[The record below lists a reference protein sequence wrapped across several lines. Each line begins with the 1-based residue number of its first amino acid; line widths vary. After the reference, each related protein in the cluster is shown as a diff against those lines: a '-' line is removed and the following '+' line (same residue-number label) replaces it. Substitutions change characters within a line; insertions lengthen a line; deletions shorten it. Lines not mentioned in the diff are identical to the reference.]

1 MVNASIQFIPLD
13 AGKPTYYWVDKA
25 IEIIRNEGLT
35 MEVGPF
41 GTAVEGTRE
50 QIEMLVSHLNEQME
64 AAGCPE
70 WLLQTQWH
78 IRAGGE
84 VTIAEKTRKYR

>member
-25 IEIIRNEGLT
+25 IEVIRRHGLV

-50 QIEMLVSHLNEQME
+50 EIETLLRNVNDEME

-70 WLLQTQWH
+70 WLLQIQWH
-78 IRAGGE
+78 IRAGSA
-84 VTIAEKTRKYR
+84 VTIAEKTERHR

>member
-1 MVNASIQFIPLD
+1 MVNASIQL
-13 AGKPTYYWVDKA
+13 
-25 IEIIRNEGLT
+25 IRNQGLK

-50 QIEMLVSHLNEQME
+50 QIEALLRHLNEQME

-78 IRAGGE
+78 IRTGAA
-84 VTIAEKTRKYR
+84 VTIAEKTERHR